1 MMKTTDELV
10 RELVDR
16 EAIRDL
22 QVLYCEFLSRKDIDG
37 LLGLFTDEA
46 TFVIKG
52 IEIEAVSHG
61 RAKLKKMH
69 EKALA
74 ETTPRL
80 FIHNQIVNLLG
91 GDRATG
97 RCCVEVR
104 NVSITTA
111 WIGVGYFEDEYTKV
125 GNQWK
130 FAKRYH
136 TFDGVDDKVYL
147 RTFIP

>member
-52 IEIEAVSHG
+52 IAIEAVSHG

-97 RCCVEVR
+97 RC
-104 NVSITTA
+104 
-111 WIGVGYFEDEYTKV
+111 GG
-125 GNQWK
+125 
-130 FAKRYH
+130 
-136 TFDGVDDKVYL
+136 DG
-147 RTFIP
+147 